1 MAEEITPKAD
11 SSGFPDVSKNNAEV
25 AAALIDQGK
34 VSTTPDVN
42 AETGDALDALAKQK
56 VEAEDG
62 TAKEKEE
69 ADRKAAEEEAA
80 RKAAEADPEKQAE
93 AKAAAEKSEA
103 EKKRVEEIFKDAP
116 GLPPNSS
123 PKAAESFSAVKV
135 KAAQEISARDQQIED
150 LKKKNQELETKV
162 KTPVPEEVTKELE
175 DLRQWRAKLDV
186 EVDPKFK
193 EYEKTISTSQE
204 FIYAQLKKSPK
215 ITDETIAAIK
225 KHGGPENINLT
236 KIFEEIADP
245 TIQRLV
251 ESKVADIEMAKF
263 HRDQAIKSA
272 KENIT
277 GYMADRQKQWE
288 SAATQHNSD
297 TAAVLNQHIPK
308 LEYLQEKPI
317 PAGVDAATKKSLEAH
332 NAFVK
337 ETTGYVQAAL
347 KDDSPD
353 MRAVMIIGMAQ
364 LLYLKPQLASATAR
378 VTQLEKDLKE
388 AQEKIDK
395 FKGASV
401 SRLRESAVPPGG
413 KTPEVKPT
421 DHDIFH
427 GDARSALDKIAQQVT
442 AERER
447 KAAGG

>member
-1 MAEEITPKAD
+1 MADENTPKPD
-11 SSGFPDVSKNNAEV
+11 STGFPDVSKNNAEV

-34 VSTTPDVN
+34 VSTAPDVN
-42 AETGDALDALAKQK
+42 VETGDALDALVKQK
-56 VEAEDG
+56 AVAEDP
-62 TAKEKEE
+62 TTEE
-69 ADRKAAEEEAA
+69 AARKAAEEEAA

-93 AKAAAEKSEA
+93 VKAAAEKSEA

-135 KAAQEISARDQQIED
+135 KAAQEISAREQQIEE

-162 KTPVPEEVTKELE
+162 KTPVPEEVTRELE

-263 HRDQAIKSA
+263 HRDQAVKSA

-277 GYMADRQKQWE
+277 TYMADRQKQWDA
-288 SAATQHNSD
+288 AATQHNSD

-308 LEYLQEKPI
+308 LEYMQEKPI
-317 PAGVDAATKKSLEAH
+317 PAGADVATKKSIEAH

-337 ETTGYVQAAL
+337 ETNGYVQAAL

-364 LLYLKPQLASATAR
+364 LLYLKPQLSAATAR

-401 SRLRESAVPPGG
+401 SRLRESAVAPGG
-413 KTPEVKPT
+413 KTPDTKPS
-421 DHDIFH
+421 DQEIFH
-427 GDARSALDKIAQQVT
+427 GDTRSALDKIAQQVT

-447 KAAGG
+447 RAAGGA